1 MLARHDFAIGD
12 QPPFPALVGKPLVD
26 GKPALYVCRD
36 FACREPV
43 VDPKEVDAVLPQH
56 P

>member
-1 MLARHDFAIGD
+1 MLARHNFKAGD

-26 GKPALYVCRD
+26 GQAALYVCRD